1 MKKSL
6 ATSLLLVSV
15 GILLGGGGTY
25 FAHVSTTTNNDN
37 TSIESLTVSD
47 SSGLEETVPTVV
59 ETINGQ
65 TPRSSNNNQVV
76 ATLDDPALQSNSFQ
90 RKLAVYSYVADLS
103 DQQVLNELQGTLGTS
118 PKHSGRV
125 LQELQSALVERL
137 AVLNP
142 TAAMDFAIE
151 QRDIGEHSSSLSSW
165 NVHLYIAPGNSSTD
179 LPFVQSV
186 FKEWALS
193 DRSGAIKQ
201 AKTLKADDK
210 SNALAGILS
219 TLIGESV
226 RTYRAIAGELGD
238 EDQGIESYVMSFNS
252 RQVDDPKAVWDEI
265 VTLIKPGSHNHF
277 PALENVARQ
286 WYQQVGMS
294 MLDELNSY
302 SLDEASKARTV
313 QVVLWLAAKENP
325 DQAFKYALS
334 MPRQG
339 IYSQPLYNVVN
350 TWSESD
356 PQAAYQAVTGIE
368 QSGLRENL
376 QRRIISVWAMNE
388 PYYFLENVE
397 DFPPQMRDLGSSS
410 ALESIA
416 RTSPQ
421 EAAEIALNHE
431 AGTVGGL
438 TYVPSQI
445 MWHWVEQDVEG
456 AVNWVVN
463 GPVSE
468 EKSYT
473 WVSALTNSLVRIDA
487 RRAFDLALK
496 QPINEGMTGMYMP
509 ALEAQIIGQIVM
521 QDFDLA
527 VELLPKVREGRSRSQ
542 AYSSVGNRYLN
553 LGQSSKAVDLGQKLS
568 ADEQVRYFQSI
579 AFTWARVDPS
589 GLIESFKSLP
599 TAELRSNIAR
609 SLSSQWMKESFT
621 EGQLEVLKQY
631 ISDSD

>member
-6 ATSLLLVSV
+6 ATSLILVSA

-25 FAHVSTTTNNDN
+25 FVYVATSSNNDN
-37 TSIESLTVSD
+37 KSNESQTVLD
-47 SSGLEETVPTVV
+47 SSGFEETVPNGA
-59 ETINGQ
+59 EIINGQ
-65 TPRSSNNNQVV
+65 NLKSSSNNQLGT
-76 ATLDDPALQSNSFQ
+76 TLDDPSLQSNSFQ
-90 RKLAVYSYVADLS
+90 RKLTVYSYVAGLPK
-103 DQQVLNELQGTLGTS
+103 QQVLTELQLTIGTS

-125 LQELQSALVERL
+125 LQELQAALVERL
-137 AVLNP
+137 AILDP

-151 QRDIGEHSSSLSSW
+151 QRALGEDSSTLNSW
-165 NVHLYIAPGNSSTD
+165 NLHLHIAQGNGSRD
-179 LPFVQSV
+179 LRFVRNV

-193 DRSGAIKQ
+193 DRNSAIKQ
-201 AKTLKADDK
+201 AKTLKAEEK

-219 TLIGESV
+219 TLTGESL
-226 RTYRAIAGELGD
+226 RTYRTIARELGD
-238 EDQGIESYVMSFNS
+238 EDQGIETYVMSFNS
-252 RQVDDPKAVWDEI
+252 RQVDDPKAVWEEI
-265 VTLIKPGSHNHF
+265 ITLIKPGSHDHF

-286 WYQQVGMS
+286 WYRQVGMS
-294 MLDELNSY
+294 MLDEVNSY
-302 SLDEASKARTV
+302 SLDEASKARVV

-325 DQAFKYALS
+325 DQAFRFALS
-334 MPRQG
+334 IPRQG
-339 IYSQPLYNVVN
+339 MYSQPLFNVVN
-350 TWSESD
+350 SWSESD

-376 QRRIISVWAMNE
+376 QRSVVSVWAMKE
-388 PYYFLENVE
+388 PYFFLENVE

-421 EAAEIALNHE
+421 EAAEIALNHK

-438 TYVPSQI
+438 TYVPTQI
-445 MWHWVEQDVEG
+445 MRHWVEQDVEG

-468 EKSYT
+468 EKRFT
-473 WVSALTNSLVRIDA
+473 WVSALANSLVRTDP

-496 QPINEGMTGMYMP
+496 QPINEEAMGMYMP

-553 LGQSSKAVDLGQKLS
+553 LGQSSRAVDLGQKLS
-568 ADEQVRYFQSI
+568 ADEQVSYFQNI
-579 AFTWARVDPS
+579 AYTWARVDPS

-599 TAELRSNIAR
+599 TAELRSNLAR